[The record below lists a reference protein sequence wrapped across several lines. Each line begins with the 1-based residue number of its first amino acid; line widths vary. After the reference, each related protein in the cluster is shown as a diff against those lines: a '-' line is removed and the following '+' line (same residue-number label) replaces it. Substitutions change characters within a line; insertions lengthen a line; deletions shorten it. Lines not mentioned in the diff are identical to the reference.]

1 MGHDLLTI
9 YFLKGIEYL
18 LAVAYLPLF
27 VLFWRF
33 VTPKAPAVETVR
45 AAAPGWADQLV
56 GFCRLPAGLFYH
68 PGHAWARVESADTVV
83 IGMNDF
89 AQRLVG
95 PIDRLRLPAPGT
107 ALAQN
112 QPAFAVDSGGRTVPM
127 LAPVSG
133 TVLEV
138 NGAAA
143 VAPAAV
149 KQSPYDRGW
158 LLKVRNPELA
168 ANLKALMTGDLASRW
183 MDTVW
188 EKLGSE
194 AAGAE
199 LGVVYL
205 DGGVPV
211 DGLARSL
218 APEAWDGVA
227 RRYLLT
233 EDVDAEGGSDA

>member
-9 YFLKGIEYL
+9 YHLKGIEYV
-18 LAVAYLPLF
+18 LALAYLPLF

-33 VTPKAPAVETVR
+33 VTPKAKAPVAVPAQ
-45 AAAPGWADQLV
+45 APGWADQLA
-56 GFCRLPAGLFYH
+56 GFFRLPADRFYH
-68 PGHAWARVESADTVV
+68 PGHAWARVEGADTVV
-83 IGMNDF
+83 VGMNDF

-95 PIDRLRLPAPGT
+95 PIDRLRLPSPGT
-107 ALAQN
+107 ELAQN
-112 QPAFAVDSGGRTVPM
+112 QPAFSIVAGGRTIPM
-127 LAPVSG
+127 LAPVGG

-138 NGAAA
+138 NPEALAAPES
-143 VAPAAV
+143 VR
-149 KQSPYDRGW
+149 QSPYGSGW
-158 LLKVRNPELA
+158 LLKVRSPQLA
-168 ANLKALMTGDLASRW
+168 ANLKALMTGDLARRW

-188 EKLGSE
+188 DTLGAE

-205 DGGVPV
+205 DGGQPV

-218 APEAWDGVA
+218 APEQWDDAA

-233 EDVDAEGGSDA
+233 DDVDAEGGSDA

>member
-9 YFLKGIEYL
+9 YFLKGIEYI
-18 LAVAYLPLF
+18 LALAYLPLF
-27 VLFWRF
+27 VVFWRF
-33 VTPKAPAVETVR
+33 ATPKAPAVATVR
-45 AAAPGWADQLV
+45 AQAPGWADQLA
-56 GFCRLPAGLFYH
+56 GFFRLPAGLYYH
-68 PGHAWARVESADTVV
+68 PGHAWARVEGADTVV

-95 PIDRLRLPAPGT
+95 PIDHLRLPAPGT
-107 ALAQN
+107 ELAQN
-112 QPAFAVDSGGRTVPM
+112 QPAFSVVSSGRSMPM
-127 LAPVSG
+127 LAPVGG

-138 NGAAA
+138 NHEAAA
-143 VAPAAV
+143 APGSV

-158 LLKVRNPELA
+158 LLKVRSPQMA
-168 ANLKALMTGDLASRW
+168 AHLKALMTGDLARRW

-188 EKLGSE
+188 EKLGAE

-218 APEAWDGVA
+218 APETWDQAA

-233 EDVDAEGGSDA
+233 DDAAVEGGSGA

>member
-9 YFLKGIEYL
+9 YFLKGIEYV
-18 LAVAYLPLF
+18 LALAYLPLF

-33 VTPKAPAVETVR
+33 ATPKAPAAVAVR
-45 AAAPGWADQLV
+45 AEAPGWADQLA
-56 GFCRLPAGLFYH
+56 GFFRLPADLYYH
-68 PGHAWARVESADTVV
+68 PGHAWARVEGADTVV

-95 PIDRLRLPAPGT
+95 PIERLRLPAPGT
-107 ALAQN
+107 ELEQN
-112 QPAFAVDSGGRTVPM
+112 QPAFSVVAGGRSIPM
-127 LAPVSG
+127 LAPVGG
-133 TVLEV
+133 TVLAV
-138 NGAAA
+138 NREAA
-143 VAPAAV
+143 PDAV

-158 LLKVRNPELA
+158 LLRVRNPQLA
-168 ANLKALMTGDLASRW
+168 AHLKALMTGDLARRW

-188 EKLGSE
+188 DKLGAE
-194 AAGAE
+194 AAGAD

-205 DGGVPV
+205 DGGQPV

-218 APEAWDGVA
+218 APEGWDAVA

-233 EDVDAEGGSDA
+233 DDAITEGGSDA

>member
-9 YFLKGIEYL
+9 YFLKGIEYV
-18 LAVAYLPLF
+18 LALAYLPLF

-33 VTPKAPAVETVR
+33 VTPKAPAVAAVR
-45 AAAPGWADQLV
+45 AAAPGWADQLA
-56 GFCRLPAGLFYH
+56 GFFRLPADLFYH
-68 PGHAWARVESADTVV
+68 PGHAWARVEGADTVV

-95 PIDRLRLPAPGT
+95 PIDGVRLPAPGT
-107 ALAQN
+107 ELTQS
-112 QPAFAVDSGGRTVPM
+112 QPAFSVVAGGRAIPM
-127 LAPVSG
+127 LAPVGG
-133 TVLEV
+133 TVLAV
-138 NGAAA
+138 NEEAAA
-143 VAPAAV
+143 EPAAV
-149 KQSPYDRGW
+149 KQSPYDQGW
-158 LLKVRNPELA
+158 LLKVRSPQRA
-168 ANLKALMTGDLASRW
+168 THLKALMTGDLARRW

-188 EKLGSE
+188 EKLGAE

-205 DGGVPV
+205 DGGQPV

-218 APEAWDGVA
+218 APEGWDGVA

-233 EDVDAEGGSDA
+233 DDTDVEGGSDA